1 MFNNIQDIK
10 RMFKRNRKM
19 PGNFFF
25 LEKHEMQKF
34 SNCDKTQNVTQL
46 KLKQNQR

>member
-1 MFNNIQDIK
+1 MYNNIQDIK
-10 RMFKRNRKM
+10 RMFRRNRNSLA
-19 PGNFFF
+19 NFFF
-25 LEKHEMQKF
+25 LEKHEMQIF